1 MRVNLKNMRIAK
13 NYTQLA
19 LAKEIGVS
27 TRYIKALESG
37 TANGSITVWER
48 LRDVL
53 GAKSVDILRQ
63 QDSQ

>member
-1 MRVNLKNMRIAK
+1 MRVNLKNSRIAK

-27 TRYIKALESG
+27 TRYIKALEAG

-48 LRDVL
+48 LRD
-53 GAKSVDILRQ
+53 ILEADCIDVILQ
-63 QDSQ
+63 NDDQ